1 MVLKSALALAAG
13 VSVGAM
19 TFASGADAR
28 GFGGGH
34 FGGGH
39 FGGGFGGHF
48 GGMRHFGGGMRDFHP
63 AFRPEFRPEMHAPR
77 IEEGRHTGEGRRD
90 VEERHDH
97 AGRDH
102 DVDRHHAEHD
112 RADERRDG
120 RRADDSHHDDRRP
133 DDHGAHPDARA
144 RADDHRRADER
155 NFDHRDELAQHWNDL
170 RRPVN
175 VGRWDHNGF
184 WNNDWHAR
192 NFNCYNCR
200 WGWVGPVFW
209 PFALGDMWSFA
220 WWPYAATAP
229 FWNYNVDYIMGG
241 LFWPNGAYA
250 WPSGGYGATAWTQTD
265 NSYTY
270 ARSAHQDIYSAGP
283 ADSSDASNSASAPAP
298 GGSVADDSQ
307 SASLG
312 TCSGYAPGVTS
323 LPIDRIEASVKPTGN
338 QLADLKALQTASGKA
353 ESILGNSCPTSP
365 PLTPVGRL
373 DALQKRLDA
382 MVQGLDLVRGPLAKF
397 DGSLSAEQ
405 RKRLDALGGD
415 KGPDAAKLCA
425 SQNEEFINVPTQEI
439 IATVDPDEKQKAAL
453 DRLDNVSAKA
463 AAMLQATCPAQI
475 PSSTEARLDAM
486 DKRLKATVT
495 AMNEVRPALAG
506 FYDSL
511 SDEQKARFNTMPG
524 H

>member
-1 MVLKSALALAAG
+1 MVLRSALALTAG
-13 VSVGAM
+13 VCVGALACA
-19 TFASGADAR
+19 TGADAR

-34 FGGGH
+34 FGGG
-39 FGGGFGGHF
+39 FGGHS
-48 GGMRHFGGGMRDFHP
+48 GGMRDFGGGMRDFHP
-63 AFRPEFRPEMHAPR
+63 AFRPEIRPEMHAPR
-77 IEEGRHTGEGRRD
+77 IDEGRRPGEGRRG

-102 DVDRHHAEHD
+102 EAGGQHAEHD
-112 RADERRDG
+112 RAGNRRDERS
-120 RRADDSHHDDRRP
+120 ADERHHDDRRP
-133 DDHGAHPDARA
+133 HDHSHPEAGERA
-144 RADDHRRADER
+144 GDRRAGDR
-155 NFDHRDELAQHWNDL
+155 SLDRRDDLAQHWNNL
-170 RRPVN
+170 RQPVN
-175 VGRWDHNGF
+175 AGRWDHNAF
-184 WNNDWHAR
+184 WSDDWHAR
-192 NFNCYNCR
+192 NFECHNCR

-220 WWPYAATAP
+220 WWPYAGTAP

-270 ARSAHQDIYSAGP
+270 ARSSHQDIYSAGP
-283 ADSSDASNSASAPAP
+283 ADGSDASHSDSAGAPA
-298 GGSVADDSQ
+298 GSVGGDSE

-312 TCSGYAPGVTS
+312 TCNGYAPGVTS
-323 LPIDRIEASVKPTGN
+323 LPIGRIEASLGPTGD
-338 QLADLKALQTASGKA
+338 QLADLKALQAASGKA

-382 MVQGLDLVRGPLAKF
+382 MVQGLDVVRGPLAKF
-397 DGSLSAEQ
+397 DASLSAEQ
-405 RKRLDALGGD
+405 RKQLDALGGG

-453 DRLDNVSAKA
+453 DQLDNVSAKA
-463 AAMLQATCPAQI
+463 AGMLRATCPVQI
-475 PSSTEARLDAM
+475 PDSTDARLEAM
-486 DKRLKATVT
+486 DKRLRATVT